1 MFCIKFSRFFKF
13 IFLKLSRHDFE
24 MPVTFHENDS
34 PTNNDLNTSFFQ
46 NLVRYDTLNVFA
58 VHGIEGILGTIMVSF
73 LALETFSG
81 AG

>member
-1 MFCIKFSRFFKF
+1 
-13 IFLKLSRHDFE
+13 
-24 MPVTFHENDS
+24 MPVTFHDNDS

-46 NLVRYDTLNVFA
+46 NLVRYDSLNVFA
-58 VHGIEGILGTIMVSF
+58 VHGVGGILGTIMVSF